1 MLKFLTNKKTNQV
14 EKVMSNHVE
23 VSADEIR
30 KAQSEILTVLKNHKF
45 NYEVSDSLLNCL
57 ITPLRES
64 HQYEQ
69 ITVL

>member
-23 VSADEIR
+23 ISADKIR
-30 KAQSEILTVLKNHKF
+30 KAQSEILTVLKNNKI
-45 NYEVSDSLLNCL
+45 NYEVADYLLNSL
-57 ITPLRES
+57 ATQLRET